1 MQVADKKI
9 NPKKR
14 MLILIVLIISFG
26 IYLISI
32 KKRNDNINVFN
43 G

>member
-1 MQVADKKI
+1 MSRIAEFYES
-9 NPKKR
+9 NHL
-14 MLILIVLIISFG
+14 LILIVLIISFG